1 MKINN
6 GEVEKYMYS
15 HNPVYL
21 KRISDTVTHV
31 KRKLKRI
38 SFFRV
43 DLRFP
48 LNSTSYRND
57 SKVITRF
64 IESLKSKIKYD
75 VKRKS
80 QLWGRTLVDDLD
92 YIWVREVGDIN
103 NNTHYHVALLLNKDI
118 YYSFGDF
125 NEVGNLANLISQAW
139 CSALNIQPHSGL
151 VNFAW
156 RDHLE
161 QNKVDS
167 DIKLSSI
174 MQSLS
179 YLAKDHTKCYHDGYR
194 SFGCSTK

>member
-1 MKINN
+1 
-6 GEVEKYMYS
+6 MYS

-21 KRISDTVTHV
+21 SRISDTVTHV
-31 KRKLKRI
+31 KGKLKRI

-48 LNSTSYRND
+48 LNSTPYRND

-75 VKRKS
+75 IKRKS

-156 RDHLE
+156 RDHLD

-174 MQSLS
+174 MQNLS
-179 YLAKDHTKCYHDGYR
+179 YLAKDHTKRYHDGYR